1 MRPRL
6 RDLGIVIGDLPPGPE
21 NAITDVPDVLVGHAT
36 IVRDVP
42 VVVRS
47 GVTMVVPRA
56 GEIWTDHA
64 FAAWHNFSG
73 NGEMTGLPWI
83 EESGLLGSPIG
94 ITNTHQVGLVR
105 DLLVK
110 DAVDAGVADAFHLPV
125 VAETWDGWL
134 NTIES
139 FPVGEDDARAALRA
153 AASGPV
159 AEGCV
164 GGGTGMICHEFKGGI
179 GTASRLAETGTG
191 VHTVGVLVQANY
203 GARRDLRVDGVPVGR
218 LIDHDEV
225 PSPWPDPPTGGSIIV
240 IVATDAPL
248 LPVQCHRLAK
258 RATVGLGRV
267 GGYGHNSSGDIFLA
281 FATGNHIRSG
291 SRSAHAIEMMPNKQ
305 MDPLFHGAAEATEEA
320 ILNALC
326 AAETMTG
333 RNGRVAHALP
343 LDRMQKLVGDRRPP
357 PES

>member
-1 MRPRL
+1 MRRRL
-6 RDLGIVIGDLPPGPE
+6 RDLGIVIGDLPPGPS
-21 NAITDVPDVLVGHAT
+21 NAITDVPDVHVGHAT
-36 IVRDVP
+36 ITRDEP

-47 GVTMVVPRA
+47 GVTMIVPRA
-56 GEIWTDHA
+56 GGIWTDFA

-110 DAVDAGVADAFHLPV
+110 AAVELGVDEAFHLPV
-125 VAETWDGWL
+125 VAETYDGWL

-139 FPVGEDDARAALRA
+139 FPVTEDDARLALRSA
-153 AASGPV
+153 GPGPV

-179 GTASRLAETGTG
+179 GTASRLAGMPPGTY
-191 VHTVGVLVQANY
+191 TVGVLVQANY

-218 LIDHDEV
+218 LIDHAEV
-225 PSPWPDPPTGGSIIV
+225 PSPWAHPPPGGSIIV
-240 IVATDAPL
+240 VAATDAPL
-248 LPVQCHRLAK
+248 LPVQCRRLAK
-258 RATVGLGRV
+258 RAAVGLGRV
-267 GGYGHNSSGDIFLA
+267 GGFGHNGSGDIFLA
-281 FATGNHIRSG
+281 FATGNHIP
-291 SRSAHAIEMMPNKQ
+291 SRPERNHALEMLPHEH
-305 MDPLFHGAAEATEEA
+305 MDPLFHGVAEATEEA

-326 AAETMTG
+326 AAETTAG
-333 RNGRVAHALP
+333 REGRVATAMP
-343 LDRMQKLVGDRRPP
+343 LDRVQALVTG
-357 PES
+357 S